1 MRRLTI
7 FHREPYRP
15 AKAKERPHRINEMI
29 QAREI
34 RVIDEDKNQLGIMPT
49 SQAMSIARE
58 KGLDLVEIA
67 PQAEPP
73 VCRIMDYGKFLYE
86 IHKKEH
92 EAKKHQKQIQIKEIK
107 FRPKISIHD
116 YSFKLKHVRRFIED
130 GDKVKITVLL
140 RGRERSH
147 PEMAQQ
153 IMDKI
158 LSDVS
163 DIARQDGEIKL
174 QDWANTVLIVPIK
187 TGGKDAK
194 AKNQQSSQKEV
205 QNNSQ
210 QKGAPQK
217 S

>member
-1 MRRLTI
+1 
-7 FHREPYRP
+7 
-15 AKAKERPHRINEMI
+15 MI

-34 RVIDEDKNQLGIMPT
+34 RVIDEDKKQLGIMPV
-49 SQAMSIARE
+49 SQALAIARE

-67 PQAEPP
+67 PQANPP

-86 IHKKEH
+86 LHKKEH
-92 EAKKHQKQIQIKEIK
+92 EAKKHQKQIQIKEVK

-116 YSFKLKHVRRFIED
+116 YNFKLKHIRRFIEE
-130 GDKVKITVLL
+130 GNKVKITIMV

-153 IMDKI
+153 ILDRI

-163 DIARQDGEIKL
+163 DIARQDGEVKM
-174 QDWANTVLIVPIK
+174 QDWASTVLIVPIK

-194 AKNQQSSQKEV
+194 TKNQQGSQKEV

-210 QKGAPQK
+210 QKSAPQK
-217 S
+217 SQQEPHSD